1 MYLCM
6 RVCVCVYTPL
16 NCNNKDNN
24 GNFTLFFSSEIV
36 TGLKVFVETAD
47 GQVIKQSL
55 SRQTLEQAF
64 SFITTS
70 RQERLTVVQ
79 QTSSNSF
86 VQTSTTFSIV
96 FTQKIKM
103 VDYVA
108 IEVAVAQ
115 AWNDK
120 RTGRIQDS
128 NNAKFT
134 MCNP

>member
-120 RTGRIQDS
+120 RTGRIPDS